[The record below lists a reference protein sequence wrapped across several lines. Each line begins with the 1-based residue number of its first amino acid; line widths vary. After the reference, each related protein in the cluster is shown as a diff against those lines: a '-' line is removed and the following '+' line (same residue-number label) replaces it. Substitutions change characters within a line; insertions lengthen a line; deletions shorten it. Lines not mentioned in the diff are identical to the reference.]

1 MTLFVKSSFLQP
13 ILGLFYLITA
23 VIILLNPVSCLVEDK
38 AGNTIGA
45 YSEIY
50 ASIDYKERLCGH
62 KPEAPLIIPDNPSE
76 YGVRL
81 CSLMIIRE
89 ECPFHEY
96 PVFCWELYTDI
107 PGIGD

>member
-1 MTLFVKSSFLQP
+1 MNRFVKSSLWFIPSIIYP
-13 ILGLFYLITA
+13 IAA
-23 VIILLNPVSCLVEDK
+23 VIILLNPVSCLVTDK
-38 AGNTIGA
+38 AGNTAGA

-50 ASIDYKERLCGH
+50 ASINYKEKLCGH
-62 KPEAPLIIPDNPSE
+62 KPETPLIIPENPSE

-89 ECPFHEY
+89 ACPFHEY
-96 PVFCWELYTDI
+96 PVFCWELYIDI